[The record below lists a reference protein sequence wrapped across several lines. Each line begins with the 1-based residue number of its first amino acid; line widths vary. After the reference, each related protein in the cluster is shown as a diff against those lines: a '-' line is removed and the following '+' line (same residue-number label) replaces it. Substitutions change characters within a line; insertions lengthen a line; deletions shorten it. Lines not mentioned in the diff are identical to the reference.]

1 MTAQEYIWQCL
12 QKKENTFFSQEEKE
26 VIQFFTEKYPYM
38 PALQMLNYIS
48 NNSNTSLYNLSLYKS
63 DPFLFYKK
71 VKPYLDRNNQ
81 EIKAE
86 VLDEKKPLPDVLT
99 LINELPNEPLPIKP
113 KAMIKEQLKAKTNS
127 EEEKNTLMVM
137 MSFTDW
143 LNHFKYKKQEEE
155 AEAQEKKALKTAW
168 KLEKLSA
175 IIEEEPNDD
184 IPEPIFR
191 QALDSIAEQDIIS
204 ETMAK
209 LYTQQ
214 GKKDKAIYIYQKLSL
229 LNPEKSNYFALQI
242 EKLKR
247 DDI

>member
-1 MTAQEYIWQCL
+1 MTAQEHIWQCL
-12 QKKENTFFSQEEKE
+12 QKEDQTIFSQQEKE
-26 VIQFFTEKYPYM
+26 AIQFFTEKYPFM

-48 NNSNTSLYNLSLYKS
+48 NNNPSLHHLSLYKAN
-63 DPFLFYKK
+63 PYLFYKK
-71 VKPYLDRNNQ
+71 VKLHIDNTPNTA
-81 EIKAE
+81 KKE
-86 VLDEKKPLPDVLT
+86 VVEEKKPLPDVLT

-113 KAMIKEQLKAKTNS
+113 KTTIKEQKKATTHI

-143 LNHFKYKKQEEE
+143 LNHFKYKKQKEE
-155 AEAQEKKALKTAW
+155 AEELEKKALKTAW

-184 IPEPIFR
+184 IPEPIFK

-214 GKKDKAIYIYQKLSL
+214 GKKEKAIYIYQKLSL

>member
-1 MTAQEYIWQCL
+1 MTAQTHIWQCL
-12 QKKENTFFSQEEKE
+12 QKEDHTTFSPQEKE
-26 VIQFFTEKYPYM
+26 AIQFFTEKYPYM
-38 PALQMLNYIS
+38 PALQMLNFIS
-48 NNSNTSLYNLSLYKS
+48 NNNPSLHQLSLYKA
-63 DPFLFYKK
+63 DPYLFYKK
-71 VKPYLDRNNQ
+71 VKPHIDKRHT
-81 EIKAE
+81 ETETKTIE
-86 VLDEKKPLPDVLT
+86 EKKPLPDVLT

-113 KAMIKEQLKAKTNS
+113 KTAIKEQKKATS
-127 EEEKNTLMVM
+127 HIEEEKNTLMVM

-143 LNHFKYKKQEEE
+143 LNHFKYKKQEED
-155 AEAQEKKALKTAW
+155 AETLEKKALKTAW

-204 ETMAK
+204 ETMAT